1 MDQVTGSK
9 ASRIIAVLLA
19 AVILFCAVPSRTAA
33 DAREFRYSDAQDA
46 RLKAL
51 ECLMKCGFSVEYSG
65 DASNSERA
73 LTRWEKTIRIYV
85 GGSPSSDDLDQLK
98 RFIMEIATHCPNM
111 PNIRLESSE
120 QDANIT
126 IWYCPIKDMHK
137 HVDDYHEGNW
147 GYFSYT
153 YDSGCR
159 MDSAKI
165 AIATDKNNTASKRH
179 LLREELVGAFGL
191 TNDHELYSDSILYQE
206 WTTVGRLSEVDWL
219 MLNML
224 YDPDLTCGMDANETY
239 SVLYPKIVE

>member
-1 MDQVTGSK
+1 
-9 ASRIIAVLLA
+9 
-19 AVILFCAVPSRTAA
+19 
-33 DAREFRYSDAQDA
+33 
-46 RLKAL
+46 
-51 ECLMKCGFSVEYSG
+51 
-65 DASNSERA
+65 
-73 LTRWEKTIRIYV
+73 
-85 GGSPSSDDLDQLK
+85 
-98 RFIMEIATHCPNM
+98 
-111 PNIRLESSE
+111 
-120 QDANIT
+120 
-126 IWYCPIKDMHK
+126 MHK

-165 AIATDKNNTASKRH
+165 AIATDKNSTASKRH